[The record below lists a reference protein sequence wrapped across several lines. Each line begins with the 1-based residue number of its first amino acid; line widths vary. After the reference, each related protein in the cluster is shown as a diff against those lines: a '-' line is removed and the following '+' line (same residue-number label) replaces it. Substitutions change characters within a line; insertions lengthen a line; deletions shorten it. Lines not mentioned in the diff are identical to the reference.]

1 MLNDLLQLM
10 KDNPEL
16 PVIPMVDTEVVAG
29 DEYGYWMASFGECQ
43 VREFA
48 VDEWYGDGVIRYRDE
63 PFVEEN
69 LIEAIAE
76 RKYDGTDE
84 DYEKAKVEAEKLWT
98 KAIIV
103 KIELPAK

>member
-1 MLNDLLQLM
+1 MLSDLVQLM
-10 KDNPEL
+10 KDNPDL

-29 DEYGYWMASFGECQ
+29 DEFGYWMASFGKCE

-48 VDEWYGDGVIRYRDE
+48 IDDWYGDGIVRYRDE
-63 PFVEEN
+63 YGAEDG

-76 RKYDGTDE
+76 CKYDGTDE
-84 DYEKAKVEAEKLWT
+84 DYEKAKEEAEKLWT

-103 KIELPAK
+103 KIELPE